1 MKGSPRVSLPSC
13 HEEEPGAGPW
23 PKPWLLAAVALT
35 ALGGCRRP
43 AAINSQ
49 ISNADDRVAAEE
61 PTDDLM
67 QALTAE
73 VLEGYERGNDPFA
86 PELGDYVG
94 IGVGPRELWSAPED
108 FSMPL
113 AIYGRGY
120 SNRFTAHISTLG
132 SSGWVTDD
140 VSWRVEVC
148 GRVLSIPLRYTAV
161 MRRDGERWYPLMQQ
175 VSIATR
181 DVAAADATDEAA
193 AVAAVSG
200 RVPAQAPPP
209 ELDGTMALALAGQAG
224 ASLDVIGPM
233 AAATARPTAEAA
245 TGLVELIQSGRVLA
259 GSAQAGAVAARGA
272 KDEGAVGYWV
282 GVIRVDAAAAQRLF
296 AGQVVAPVSSP
307 TELVGELDLRVAVVL
322 TQQKQQWVA
331 AHLHV
336 SLAIG
341 YERLVRRMFGS
352 QVASLTPLDFV
363 CD

>member
-1 MKGSPRVSLPSC
+1 MNAPPRSTPLPCAGGLPSRRLVI
-13 HEEEPGAGPW
+13 GYV
-23 PKPWLLAAVALT
+23 LIAVVGLSA
-35 ALGGCRRP
+35 CRRP
-43 AAINSQ
+43 LAIGSQ
-49 ISNADDRVAAEE
+49 TSNADDRVAAEE

-73 VLEGYERGNDPFA
+73 VLEGYERGGDPFA

-94 IGVGPRELWSAPED
+94 FGVGPRELWAAPED

-120 SNRFTAHISTLG
+120 SNRFFGHISTLG
-132 SSGWVTDD
+132 SSAWVTDD
-140 VSWRVEVC
+140 LSWRVEVC

-181 DVAAADATDEAA
+181 ELADADATDEAA
-193 AVAAVSG
+193 AVAAVSA
-200 RVPAQAPPP
+200 RVAPP
-209 ELDGTMALALAGQAG
+209 ALAFDMDGGRALTLAQDAG

-233 AAATARPTAEAA
+233 AEPAPQS
-245 TGLVELIQSGRVLA
+245 GLVELLQSGRILA
-259 GSAQAGAVAARGA
+259 GAAQAGAVAARGA
-272 KDEGAVGYWV
+272 KDEGAVGYWA
-282 GVIRVDAAAAQRLF
+282 GLIRVDAAAAQRLF

-331 AHLHV
+331 SHLHV
-336 SLAIG
+336 ALAIG